1 MSVLSAQSIRRMA
14 LKHEMIRPFRERH
27 GDHTRLSGG
36 LSPAAYDCHT
46 ANRVVL
52 KPRQSALA
60 VTVERFIMP
69 YNIQAE
75 IKDKSSW
82 ARNFVSAYNTV
93 MDPGF
98 RGWLT
103 IELTNNT
110 DGTIIFEEGDPVC
123 KLVFYWLD
131 DDTEMPYVGKYQD
144 QPPEPVG
151 PR

>member
-14 LKHEMIRPFRERH
+14 VEHGMITPFQERH
-27 GDHTRLSGG
+27 GEHTRLSGG
-36 LSPAAYDCHT
+36 LSPAAYDCH
-46 ANRVVL
+46 AAQKLVL
-52 KPRQSALA
+52 KPRASGLA
-60 VTVERFIMP
+60 VTVERFDMP
-69 YNIQAE
+69 HNLQAE

-82 ARNFVSAYNTV
+82 ARNFASVYNTV

-103 IELTNNT
+103 IEVTNNT
-110 DGTIIFEEGDPVC
+110 DYTLVFEEGDPIC

-131 DDTEMPYVGKYQD
+131 EPTEMPYAGKYQD